1 MTTSAPLLRIRVS
14 VAPLLGEPRI
24 ASALTSEVP
33 AGHVVQAI
41 EPRGDW
47 WEVTCEDGYRGW
59 MHAGYVEPASGAERD
74 WPVTTGARV
83 RRADG
88 HERELPFG
96 ARVAP
101 DTLVLA
107 GTVYDADERAA
118 QFPAERAA
126 IARSAERWF
135 TGAPYRWGGVTPWGT
150 DCSGF
155 VQAILR
161 LHGLHLPRDAW
172 QQAEVGAPVDPE
184 SVRAADLLFFSDR
197 DDRRVTHVAMAL
209 GDGRFVHSALG
220 RGGVRVERWHDD
232 AAYVARLRAQCTGAR
247 VLPELASSGGGREQ
261 PGLEMSGS

>member
-1 MTTSAPLLRIRVS
+1 MTSSHPLLRVRAS

-24 ASALTSEVP
+24 AVALTSEVP
-33 AGHVVQAI
+33 AGHLLEVVEQ
-41 EPRGDW
+41 RGDW
-47 WEVTCEDGYRGW
+47 WAVTCEDGYRGW
-59 MHAGYVEPASGAERD
+59 MHTGYVEAASGLERD

-88 HERELPFG
+88 HERDLPFG

-101 DTLVLA
+101 EALVLS
-107 GTVYDADERAA
+107 GTVYDADERVA

-155 VQAILR
+155 VQAMLR
-161 LHGLHLPRDAW
+161 LHGVAVPRDAW
-172 QQAEVGAPVDPE
+172 QQAEVGVPVDPE
-184 SVRAADLLFFSDR
+184 SVRVADLLFFSDR

-220 RGGVRVERWHDD
+220 RGGVRVERWDD
-232 AAYVARLRAQCTGAR
+232 DTPYVARLRTQCTGAR
-247 VLPELASSGGGREQ
+247 ALPGLASTLDASARE
-261 PGLEMSGS
+261 